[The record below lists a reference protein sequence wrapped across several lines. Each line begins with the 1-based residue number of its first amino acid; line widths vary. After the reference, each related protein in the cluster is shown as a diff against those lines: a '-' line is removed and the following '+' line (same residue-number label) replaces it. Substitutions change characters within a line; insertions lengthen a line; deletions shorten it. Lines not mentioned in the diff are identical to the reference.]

1 MRSSKAQRASDMSPE
16 MLTREIGRSGIAASA
31 VGLGTWAIGG
41 WMWGGT
47 DEAQSIAA
55 IQASIDAGVSLI
67 DTAPAYG
74 QGLAEEIVGKAI
86 RGRRDKVVL
95 ATKCGLVWHTTKGN
109 HFFDYDGQPVHR
121 YLGRESIAYEL
132 EQSLKRLGTD
142 HLDHYITHWQDPT
155 TPVAETIEALEAL
168 RAQGKIRSIGAS
180 NVSVADVDAYVAAG
194 QLDAVQQEYSMVVRG
209 IESDLLPLCASHGVS
224 VLSYSSLALGLL
236 SGRIGPD
243 RVFSGDDQ
251 RKDNPRFS
259 IANREKV
266 ARLMQD
272 IRPIAGGHGAT
283 EAQVVIAWTLQ
294 QPGIT
299 FALCGARNPQ
309 QAKENA
315 GAGRIRLSKE
325 EINRISEAGKRHL
338 TDLDA

>member
-1 MRSSKAQRASDMSPE
+1 MPCSTARGACCMSPE
-16 MLTREIGRSGIAASA
+16 MLTREIGRSGISASA
-31 VGLGTWAIGG
+31 IGLGTWAIGG

-55 IQASIDAGVSLI
+55 IQASIDEGVSLI

-74 QGLAEEIVGKAI
+74 QGLSEEIVGKAI
-86 RGRRDKVVL
+86 LGRRDKVVL

-109 HFFDYDGQPVHR
+109 HFFDYDGRPVHR
-121 YLGRESIAYEL
+121 YLGRESIVHEV

-142 HLDHYITHWQDPT
+142 HIDHYITHWQDPT
-155 TPVAETIEALEAL
+155 TPVAETMEALETL
-168 RAQGKIRSIGAS
+168 KAQGKIRSIGAS
-180 NVSVADVDAYVAAG
+180 NVSLADVEAYAAAG
-194 QLDAVQQEYSMVVRG
+194 QLDAVQQEYSMVVRD
-209 IESDLLPLCASHGVS
+209 IEAELVPLCARHGIS

-236 SGRIGPD
+236 SGKIGPD
-243 RVFSGDDQ
+243 RVFTGDDQ

-266 ARLMQD
+266 AQLMRD
-272 IRPIAGGHGAT
+272 IRGIADGHRAT

-315 GAGRIRLSKE
+315 GAGRIRLSSDE
-325 EINRISEAGKRHL
+325 LNRISEASRRHL